1 MSDLRLLSTDALS
14 RGLWCLVILTMPIY
28 FTAAKVSSSS
38 PSLENEALI
47 VNCPVGR
54 SSLLPREWYYP
65 KTNRSIP
72 TQSSN
77 RVFASEGR
85 LKFLPAKVEDSG
97 VYTCVIRSPSR
108 NMTGYVNVTIYKRP
122 TDCHVPDDVKYA
134 TVTVSEKNPR
144 IYCPNMYP
152 YNWTAPFQW
161 FKNCK
166 ALQGPRYTVHRSHL
180 FIHNLGPDDEGDYT
194 CRFTHNENGVHYN
207 VTATMSLVV
216 KDNPGKSMLPVIT
229 APSQN
234 ETKEVEM
241 GEAVNITC
249 VACYGT
255 GPQSFMFLLWQVN
268 RTNVNDMGVARF
280 QEEQEEIQSNDMT
293 CLRAVLKITEV
304 KEEDLSL
311 EYSCVALNLDGL
323 RRRAVRLIKKKP
335 IDRGNIYYIAAGCSA
350 LLMLISIVV
359 IVLKVFWIDLSLLW
373 RDMARP
379 YKTRNDG
386 KLYDAYVVYP
396 RDYTGGSEGP
406 SSMEY
411 FVHKMLPSVLEN
423 KCGYSLCIYGR
434 DLLPGEDVATAVE
447 SSIRKSRRHLFV
459 LTPHASHSKEFAYEQ
474 EVALHCALIQGD
486 SKVILIEME
495 AEAEPRGL
503 QAAGL
508 QDVLSHLVQ
517 AQGTIK
523 WREDHMANKQS
534 LNSKFWKHVRYQM
547 PTPSRPPQRGSR

>member
-216 KDNPGKSMLPVIT
+216 KDRPGTSMFPVIT

-249 VACYGT
+249 VACFGT
-255 GPQSFMFLLWQVN
+255 RPQFFMFLLWQVN
-268 RTNVNDMGVARF
+268 GTNVNDMGVARF
-280 QEEQEEIQSNDMT
+280 QEEQGEIQSNNMP

-311 EYSCVALNLDGL
+311 EYSCLALNLDGL
-323 RRRAVRLIKKKP
+323 RQRAVRLIKKKP
-335 IDRGNIYYIAAGCSA
+335 N
-350 LLMLISIVV
+350 
-359 IVLKVFWIDLSLLW
+359 
-373 RDMARP
+373 
-379 YKTRNDG
+379 G

-411 FVHKMLPSVLEN
+411 FVHEMLPSVLEN

-459 LTPHASHSKEFAYEQ
+459 LTPHTSHSKEFAYKQ

-508 QDVLSHLVQ
+508 QDALSHLMR

-523 WREDHMANKQS
+523 WREDLVANKQS

>member
-77 RVFASEGR
+77 RVFASQGM

-108 NMTGYVNVTIYKRP
+108 NMTGYVNVTISKRS
-122 TDCHVPDDVKYA
+122 TDCHIPDDVKYA

-166 ALQGPRYTVHRSHL
+166 ALQGPRYTVHTSHL

-216 KDNPGKSMLPVIT
+216 KDRPGTSMFPVIT

-249 VACYGT
+249 VACFGT
-255 GPQSFMFLLWQVN
+255 RPQFFMFLPLSRREGNGHGPGIVTLYPAVPLEAKAQ
-268 RTNVNDMGVARF
+268 VARF
-280 QEEQEEIQSNDMT
+280 SGSKDQILYGLLGISKGSAGEDAACILWSKPVIQG
-293 CLRAVLKITEV
+293 
-304 KEEDLSL
+304 EDLQ
-311 EYSCVALNLDGL
+311 
-323 RRRAVRLIKKKP
+323 P
-335 IDRGNIYYIAAGCSA
+335 
-350 LLMLISIVV
+350 
-359 IVLKVFWIDLSLLW
+359 
-373 RDMARP
+373 
-379 YKTRNDG
+379 
-386 KLYDAYVVYP
+386 
-396 RDYTGGSEGP
+396 
-406 SSMEY
+406 
-411 FVHKMLPSVLEN
+411 
-423 KCGYSLCIYGR
+423 
-434 DLLPGEDVATAVE
+434 
-447 SSIRKSRRHLFV
+447 
-459 LTPHASHSKEFAYEQ
+459 
-474 EVALHCALIQGD
+474 
-486 SKVILIEME
+486 
-495 AEAEPRGL
+495 
-503 QAAGL
+503 
-508 QDVLSHLVQ
+508 
-517 AQGTIK
+517 
-523 WREDHMANKQS
+523 
-534 LNSKFWKHVRYQM
+534 
-547 PTPSRPPQRGSR
+547 